1 MILTDS
7 PDGNPT
13 TPEGYT
19 EPPTRSRHEGVPPLE
34 FPDLNGTRGPAAPV
48 RHRVGG
54 GRSASREAH
63 DAPPAPTVIPRRSA
77 FLFTGV
83 RSIRASGQPSGLP
96 QYSLVATEPFGIQ
109 APLGD
114 RLSHGAARFAPVLA
128 VRVPAC
134 GRRVN
139 DVAEHV
145 VDRLP
150 VNSGGQSPHS
160 RGVDEGDSPSGEKLA
175 ARRRVTPLGVGG
187 ADLPRRVVHAEDR
200 VEQSRLPG
208 PRPPDE
214 DGGRPLREQGP
225 QALGGRRVRRGDT
238 DGGVNPGPH
247 ARQGLLDNPRSDQ
260 IGLREDEPRLGPRR
274 TSISRRTSPH
284 ARRRE
289 SGPWVRR

>member
-1 MILTDS
+1 MILTDL

-13 TPEGYT
+13 TPEGYA

-54 GRSASREAH
+54 GRSASLEAH
-63 DAPPAPTVIPRRSA
+63 DAPPAPTVIPRRSM
-77 FLFTGV
+77 FLLVGV
-83 RSIRASGQPSGLP
+83 PSIRASSQPSGLP
-96 QYSLVATEPFGIQ
+96 QHSLVATEPFGIQ
-109 APLGD
+109 AP
-114 RLSHGAARFAPVLA
+114 F
-128 VRVPAC
+128 
-134 GRRVN
+134 
-139 DVAEHV
+139 
-145 VDRLP
+145 
-150 VNSGGQSPHS
+150 
-160 RGVDEGDSPSGEKLA
+160 
-175 ARRRVTPLGVGG
+175 GVGG

-260 IGLREDEPRLGPRR
+260 IGLREDEPRLGPGGPRYR
-274 TSISRRTSPH
+274 GEPLHTPDGGSR
-284 ARRRE
+284 
-289 SGPWVRR
+289 VR